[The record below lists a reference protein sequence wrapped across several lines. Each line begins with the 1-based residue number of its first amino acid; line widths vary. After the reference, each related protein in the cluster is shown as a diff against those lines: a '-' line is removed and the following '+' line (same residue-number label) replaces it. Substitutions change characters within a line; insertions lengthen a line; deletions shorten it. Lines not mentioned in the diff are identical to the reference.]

1 MAPKSVKHLET
12 RRSPLS
18 DVDEPYITVT
28 DIKHYFYCP
37 LIVYYD
43 RVLHYKPIMGSQ
55 QEEGRKIH
63 RDYMTKEHRRK
74 DAIFYSPEFRDAEKL
89 FQVTLYSKKL
99 KLMGTIDCIIKTK
112 NNEYIPIE
120 YKNMN
125 SNKGKIWIHHKYQL
139 VGYALLLEEAYHTVV
154 KRGYLNY
161 LPDEKIIQQKITP
174 TMKTHVRKALEKIL
188 MIIEGKEIPRVN
200 ISSKCRG
207 GCGYTHLCQ

>member
-1 MAPKSVKHLET
+1 MAPKSVKHLEK

-28 DIKHYFYCP
+28 DIKQYFYCP
-37 LIVYYD
+37 LIVYYN

-99 KLMGTIDCIIKTK
+99 KLMGTIDCIIKTR

-125 SNKGKIWIHHKYQL
+125 SNKGKIWIDHKYQ
-139 VGYALLLEEAYHTVV
+139 
-154 KRGYLNY
+154 
-161 LPDEKIIQQKITP
+161 IT
-174 TMKTHVRKALEKIL
+174 A
-188 MIIEGKEIPRVN
+188 
-200 ISSKCRG
+200 
-207 GCGYTHLCQ
+207 